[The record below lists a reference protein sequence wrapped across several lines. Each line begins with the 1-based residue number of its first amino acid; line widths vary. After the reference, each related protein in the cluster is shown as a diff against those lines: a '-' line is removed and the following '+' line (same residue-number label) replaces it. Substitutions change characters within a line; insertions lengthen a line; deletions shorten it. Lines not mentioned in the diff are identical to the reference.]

1 VIDHEVIVELPDGER
16 RTFRAAEDEY
26 VLAAA
31 RRAGLDLPSMCEVG
45 WDTAC
50 AVRVLSGRLDHSDA
64 RRYFPE
70 DEAAGFALIC
80 RGRALSDLHLRSHQ
94 TAEMRAHRDAHRLP
108 VPRGR

>member
-1 VIDHEVIVELPDGER
+1 MTVELPDGER
-16 RTFRAAEDEY
+16 RTFRAGADEY
-26 VLAAA
+26 VLTAA
-31 RRAGLDLPSMCEVG
+31 RRAGVELPSMWEMG

-50 AVRVLSGRLDHSDA
+50 AVRVLDGRLDHSDA

-80 RGRALSDLHLRSHQ
+80 RARPLSDLRLRSHQ
-94 TAEMRAHRDAHRLP
+94 TAAMREHRDEQGLP